1 MNIGQAIKLCRTRR
15 GISQTDL
22 ARKAECSVS
31 YLSMLENNKRDPTL
45 STINSI
51 ASALNI
57 PVSIIFFIAAEAG
70 DLNGIDKGL
79 GENLRVL
86 RWSCL
91 MIHTPSDSPFYSKR
105 RISSMTALSKALNIS
120 PIELLNLANRADHMY
135 RLASTITKPDGST
148 RQTWDAYAPL
158 KKYNA
163 ISGAIFLIT
172 LCIQHI

>member
-15 GISQTDL
+15 EISQTDL

-45 STINSI
+45 STLNSI

-79 GENLRVL
+79 QGELAR
-86 RWSCL
+86 
-91 MIHTPSDSPFYSKR
+91 
-105 RISSMTALSKALNIS
+105 TAL
-120 PIELLNLANRADHMY
+120 ELLNDSH
-135 RLASTITKPDGST
+135 SV
-148 RQTWDAYAPL
+148 
-158 KKYNA
+158 
-163 ISGAIFLIT
+163 
-172 LCIQHI
+172 